1 MATITIDLDAKI
13 QAEIVTRNNFTSPNV
28 PLILDPLSKSYSDY
42 SPLVY
47 YNLEFSEVTGL
58 IDPRILNNGKNSRF
72 TSNGSGSCIINLY
85 IEDEQGNTDTDSIKI
100 IVA

>member
-13 QAEIVTRNNFTSPNV
+13 HAEIVVRNYFTSPNV
-28 PLILDPLSKSYSDY
+28 PLILDPITKSYSDY

-47 YNLEFSEVTGL
+47 YNLELSEVTGL

-72 TSNGSGSCIINLY
+72 TSDGSGSCMINLY
-85 IEDEQGNTDTDSIKI
+85 IEDEQGNKDETSIKI